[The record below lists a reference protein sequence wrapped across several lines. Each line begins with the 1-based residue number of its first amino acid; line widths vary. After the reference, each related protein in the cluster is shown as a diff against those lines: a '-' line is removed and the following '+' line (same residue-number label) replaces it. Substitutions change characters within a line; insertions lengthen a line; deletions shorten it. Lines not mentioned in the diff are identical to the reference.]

1 MVKQIYPRVE
11 VNLQYLK
18 ENVAAVVEKCKPFG
32 IDIAGVIK
40 GTTGIPECA
49 KMFAEGGAKM
59 IASSRLEQIAAVVEK
74 CKPFGIDIAGVI
86 KGTTGIPECA
96 KMFAE
101 GGAKMIASSRLEQIE
116 DAIDAGIN
124 LPMLLLR
131 VPMMSEL
138 PEVIRL
144 CDISLNSEISVLEAL
159 NEEALKQNKK
169 HKVILM
175 ADLGDLREG
184 FWDKDEMVETA
195 LSVENEL
202 AGLELAGV
210 GTNLGCYGS
219 IEATADKLEELVAI
233 AERIEEKI
241 GRELEFISGGATT
254 SLPRIINKDMPKR
267 INLLRVG
274 EGILLA
280 RDLDVFYGYDMS
292 FMHQDT
298 YTLKAEVIEVKDK
311 PSHPVGKISIDA
323 FGHTPEYVDRGIRK
337 RALLGIGKVD
347 YGSIDEI
354 FPKDEGIEVIGASS
368 DHTILD
374 IEDAKRDLKPGD
386 IVSFG
391 INYAS
396 IVYLTNCRNVQIV
409 FV

>member
-1 MVKQIYPRVE
+1 MDLHASPVLKYTIIDENEGTKQIEKESTMVKQIYPRVE
-11 VNLQYLK
+11 INLQYLK

-40 GTTGIPECA
+40 GTTGITECA
-49 KMFAEGGAKM
+49 KMFAEGGAK
-59 IASSRLEQIAAVVEK
+59 L
-74 CKPFGIDIAGVI
+74 
-86 KGTTGIPECA
+86 
-96 KMFAE
+96 
-101 GGAKMIASSRLEQIE
+101 IASSRLEQIE
-116 DAIDAGIN
+116 DAIDCGIN

-131 VPMMSEL
+131 VPMLSEL
-138 PEVIRL
+138 PEVVRL
-144 CDISLNSEISVLEAL
+144 CDVSLNSELSVLKAL
-159 NEEALKQNKK
+159 NEEAAKQNKI

-184 FWDKDEMVETA
+184 FWDKDEMVDVA
-195 LSVENEL
+195 VMVENEMANL
-202 AGLELAGV
+202 QLGGV

-219 IEATADKLEELVAI
+219 IEATADKLDELVSI
-233 AERIEEKI
+233 AERIEGKI
-241 GRELEFISGGATT
+241 GRTLEYISGGATT
-254 SLPRIINKDMPKR
+254 SLPRIINNDMPKR

-280 RDLDVFYGYDMS
+280 RDLDVFYGYDMR
-292 FMHQDT
+292 FMHQDV

-354 FPKDEGIEVIGASS
+354 FPKDKGIEVIGASS

-374 IEDAKRDLKPGD
+374 IEDAERDLKPGD

-396 IVYLTNCRNVQIV
+396 IVYLTNCKNVQIV

>member
-1 MVKQIYPRVE
+1 MVILLAEEEKIMVKQVYPRVE
-11 VNLQYLK
+11 INLQYLK
-18 ENVAAVVEKCKPFG
+18 ENVAEIVRRCGEFG

-49 KMFAEGGAKM
+49 KMFEEGGAK
-59 IASSRLEQIAAVVEK
+59 I
-74 CKPFGIDIAGVI
+74 
-86 KGTTGIPECA
+86 
-96 KMFAE
+96 
-101 GGAKMIASSRLEQIE
+101 IASSRLEQIE
-116 DAIDAGIN
+116 DAKNYGID
-124 LPMLLLR
+124 LPYLLLR
-131 VPMMSEL
+131 VPMMTEL
-138 PEVIRL
+138 AEVVRL
-144 CDISLNSEISVLEAL
+144 TDISLNSEVKVLKAL
-159 NEEALKQNKK
+159 NEEARKQDKK

-184 FWDKDEMVETA
+184 FWDKDEMVDAA
-195 LSVENEL
+195 LMVEKEL
-202 AGLELAGV
+202 TNLELAGV

-219 IEATADKLEELVAI
+219 IEATSDKLDELVAI
-233 AERIEEKI
+233 AERIEGKI
-241 GRELEFISGGATT
+241 GRTLEYISGGATT
-254 SLPRIINKDMPKR
+254 SLPRIINNDMPKR

-292 FMHQDT
+292 FMHQDV

-354 FPKDEGIEVIGASS
+354 FPKDKGIEVIGASS

-374 IEDAKRDLKPGD
+374 IEDAERNLEPGD

-396 IVYLTNCRNVQIV
+396 IVYLTNCRNVQMI

>member
-1 MVKQIYPRVE
+1 MVILSAEEEKIMVNQVYPRVE
-11 VNLQYLK
+11 INLQYLK
-18 ENVAAVVEKCKPFG
+18 ENVAEIVRRCGEFG

-49 KMFAEGGAKM
+49 KMFEEGGAK
-59 IASSRLEQIAAVVEK
+59 I
-74 CKPFGIDIAGVI
+74 
-86 KGTTGIPECA
+86 
-96 KMFAE
+96 
-101 GGAKMIASSRLEQIE
+101 IASSRLEQIE
-116 DAIDAGIN
+116 DARDYGID
-124 LPMLLLR
+124 LPYLLLR
-131 VPMMSEL
+131 VPMMTEL
-138 PEVIRL
+138 PEVVRL
-144 CDISLNSEISVLEAL
+144 TDISLNSEIKVLKAL
-159 NEEALKQNKK
+159 NEEAGKQGKK

-184 FWDKDEMVETA
+184 FWDKDEMVSVAVT
-195 LSVENEL
+195 VENEL
-202 AGLELAGV
+202 ANLELAGV

-219 IEATADKLEELVAI
+219 IEATSDKLDELVAI
-233 AERIEEKI
+233 AENIEAKI
-241 GRELEFISGGATT
+241 GRTLEYISGGATT
-254 SLPRIINKDMPKR
+254 SLPRIINNDMPKR

-292 FMHQDT
+292 FMHQDV

-354 FPKDEGIEVIGASS
+354 FPKDKGIEVIGASS

-374 IEDAKRDLKPGD
+374 IEDAERNLEPGD

-396 IVYLTNCRNVQIV
+396 IVYLTNCRNVQMV
-409 FV
+409 FE

>member
-1 MVKQIYPRVE
+1 MVKQLYPRVE
-11 VNLQYLK
+11 INLQYLK
-18 ENVAAVVEKCKPFG
+18 ENVAAIVEKCKPYG

-40 GTTGIPECA
+40 GTTGIPQCA
-49 KMFAEGGAKM
+49 EMFAEGGAK
-59 IASSRLEQIAAVVEK
+59 L
-74 CKPFGIDIAGVI
+74 
-86 KGTTGIPECA
+86 
-96 KMFAE
+96 
-101 GGAKMIASSRLEQIE
+101 IASSRLEQIE
-116 DAIDAGIN
+116 DARDYGID
-124 LPMLLLR
+124 LPYLLLR

-138 PEVIRL
+138 SEVVRL
-144 CDISLNSEISVLEAL
+144 CDISLNSEVSVLQAL
-159 NEEALKQNKK
+159 NAEAKKQGKI

-184 FWDKDEMVETA
+184 FWNKDEMRKA
-195 LSVENEL
+195 AIMVENDL
-202 AGLELAGV
+202 TNLHLAGV

-219 IEATADKLEELVAI
+219 IEATADKLDELVEI
-233 AERIEEKI
+233 AEKIESEI
-241 GRELEFISGGATT
+241 GRTLEYISGGATT
-254 SLPRIINKDMPKR
+254 SLMRIFDGDMPAR

-280 RDLDVFYGYDMS
+280 RDLHNFFGYDLS
-292 FMHQDT
+292 FMHQDV

-311 PSHPVGKISIDA
+311 PSHPIGKISIDA
-323 FGHTPEYVDRGIRK
+323 FGHTPEYTDRGIRK

-354 FPKDEGIEVIGASS
+354 FPKEKGIEIIGASS

-374 IEDAKRDLKPGD
+374 VEDAGRELKPGD
-386 IVSFG
+386 IVEFA

-396 IVYLTNCRNVQIV
+396 IVYLTNCKNVQLY

>member
-1 MVKQIYPRVE
+1 MVILLAEEEKIMVNQVYPRVE
-11 VNLQYLK
+11 INLQYLK
-18 ENVAAVVEKCKPFG
+18 ENVAEIVRRCGEFG

-49 KMFAEGGAKM
+49 KMFEEGGAK
-59 IASSRLEQIAAVVEK
+59 I
-74 CKPFGIDIAGVI
+74 
-86 KGTTGIPECA
+86 
-96 KMFAE
+96 
-101 GGAKMIASSRLEQIE
+101 IASSRLEQIE
-116 DAIDAGIN
+116 DARDYGID
-124 LPMLLLR
+124 LPYLLLR
-131 VPMMSEL
+131 VPMMTEL
-138 PEVIRL
+138 PEVVRL
-144 CDISLNSEISVLEAL
+144 TDISLNSEIKVLKAL
-159 NEEALKQNKK
+159 NEEAGKQGKK

-184 FWDKDEMVETA
+184 FWDKDEMVSVAVT
-195 LSVENEL
+195 VENEL
-202 AGLELAGV
+202 ANLELAGV

-219 IEATADKLEELVAI
+219 IEATSDKLDELVAI
-233 AERIEEKI
+233 AENIEAKI
-241 GRELEFISGGATT
+241 GRTLEYISGGATT
-254 SLPRIINKDMPKR
+254 SLPRIINNDMPKR

-292 FMHQDT
+292 FMHQDV

-354 FPKDEGIEVIGASS
+354 FPKDKGIEVIGASS

-374 IEDAKRDLKPGD
+374 IEDAERNLEPGD

-396 IVYLTNCRNVQIV
+396 IVYLTNCRNVQMV

>member
-1 MVKQIYPRVE
+1 MVILLAEEEKIMVKQVYPRVE
-11 VNLQYLK
+11 INLQYLK
-18 ENVAAVVEKCKPFG
+18 ENVAEIVRRCGEFG

-49 KMFAEGGAKM
+49 KMFEEGGAK
-59 IASSRLEQIAAVVEK
+59 I
-74 CKPFGIDIAGVI
+74 
-86 KGTTGIPECA
+86 
-96 KMFAE
+96 
-101 GGAKMIASSRLEQIE
+101 IASSRLEQIE
-116 DAIDAGIN
+116 DAKNYGID
-124 LPMLLLR
+124 LPYLLLR
-131 VPMMSEL
+131 VPMMTEL
-138 PEVIRL
+138 AEVVRL
-144 CDISLNSEISVLEAL
+144 TDISLNSEVKVLKAL
-159 NEEALKQNKK
+159 NEEARKQDKK

-184 FWDKDEMVETA
+184 FWDKDEMVDAA
-195 LSVENEL
+195 LMVEKEL
-202 AGLELAGV
+202 TNLELAGV

-219 IEATADKLEELVAI
+219 IEATSDKLDELVAI
-233 AERIEEKI
+233 AERIEGKI
-241 GRELEFISGGATT
+241 GRTLEYISGGATT
-254 SLPRIINKDMPKR
+254 SLPRIINNDTPKR

-292 FMHQDT
+292 FMHQDV

-354 FPKDEGIEVIGASS
+354 FPKDKGIEVIGASS

-374 IEDAKRDLKPGD
+374 IEDAERNLEPGD

-396 IVYLTNCRNVQIV
+396 IVYLTNCRNVQMI

>member
-1 MVKQIYPRVE
+1 MVILLAEEEKIMVKQVYPRVE
-11 VNLQYLK
+11 INLQYLK
-18 ENVAAVVEKCKPFG
+18 ENVAEIVRRCGEFG

-49 KMFAEGGAKM
+49 KMFEEGGAK
-59 IASSRLEQIAAVVEK
+59 I
-74 CKPFGIDIAGVI
+74 
-86 KGTTGIPECA
+86 
-96 KMFAE
+96 
-101 GGAKMIASSRLEQIE
+101 IASSRLEQIE
-116 DAIDAGIN
+116 YAKNYGID
-124 LPMLLLR
+124 LPYLLLR
-131 VPMMSEL
+131 VPMMTEL
-138 PEVIRL
+138 AEVVRL
-144 CDISLNSEISVLEAL
+144 TDISLNSEVKVLKAL
-159 NEEALKQNKK
+159 NEEARKQDKK

-184 FWDKDEMVETA
+184 FWDKDEMVDAA
-195 LSVENEL
+195 LMVEKEL
-202 AGLELAGV
+202 TNLELAGV

-219 IEATADKLEELVAI
+219 IEATSDKLDELVAI
-233 AERIEEKI
+233 AERIEGKI
-241 GRELEFISGGATT
+241 GRTLEYISGGATT
-254 SLPRIINKDMPKR
+254 SLPRIINNDMPKR

-292 FMHQDT
+292 FMHQDV

-354 FPKDEGIEVIGASS
+354 FPKDKGIEVIGASS

-374 IEDAKRDLKPGD
+374 IEDAERNLEPGD

-396 IVYLTNCRNVQIV
+396 IVYLTNCRNVQMI